1 METKDIEKKLNDY
14 LNILNDISV
23 KLEIDVKNKRIEELE
38 SISSDTSFW
47 NDMESAKNVLSELKV
62 LKEVCN
68 KYNNIYSSVNTL
80 LEMLELELNDEDIDG
95 LLSEVNEIENSLEKL
110 KLYALLNGEFD
121 SNNAYVEIHSGAGG
135 TESNDWANMLLRMYT
150 RYFDKND
157 YKYEIISRQ
166 DGEEVGIK
174 GCTLLVKG
182 YYAFGYLKGETGVHR
197 LVRISP
203 FDSNSRRHTS
213 FASVLVTPE
222 INKKLE
228 VEIKES
234 DLRIDVYRSSGCG
247 GQGVN
252 TTDSAVRI
260 THIPTGIV
268 TSSQVERSQLRNK
281 EIALEMLKN
290 KLYILNQKEF
300 NDKIKDLK
308 GDVMDVNFGSAV
320 RSYVMC
326 PYTLVKDTRTNYETS
341 NVDKV
346 LDGDIQEFLEE
357 YLKLQQSL
365 IAFCLHFFMQNILN
379 IEKQQEF
386 CYNYIGV
393 CSKK

>member
-1 METKDIEKKLNDY
+1 MEQKEILKKLEEY
-14 LNILNDISV
+14 KSLINDI
-23 KLEIDVKNKRIEELE
+23 KNKLDIDNKKNKISALE
-38 SISSDTSFW
+38 GISNDSSFW
-47 NDMESAKNVLSELKV
+47 NDMENAKNVLSELKG
-62 LKEVCN
+62 LRDICK
-68 KYNNIYSSVNTL
+68 KYDTANESINDVNDIVNTGINEEDAEL
-80 LEMLELELNDEDIDG
+80 IETEMESINES
-95 LLSEVNEIENSLEKL
+95 LSKL
-110 KLYALLNGEFD
+110 KLFALLSGEFD
-121 SNNAYVEIHSGAGG
+121 SSNAYVEIHSGAGG
-135 TESNDWANMLLRMYT
+135 TESNDWANMILRMYT

-157 YKYEIISRQ
+157 YKYEIISKQ

-182 YYAFGYLKGETGVHR
+182 FYAFGYLKGETGVHR

-222 INKKLE
+222 INKNMD

-234 DLRIDVYRSSGCG
+234 DLRVDVYRSSGCG

-268 TSSQVERSQLRNK
+268 VSSQIERSQLRNK
-281 EIALEMLKN
+281 EIAMNMLKN
-290 KLYILNQKEF
+290 KLFLLNQKEF
-300 NDKIKDLK
+300 NDKIKSLK
-308 GDVMDVNFGSAV
+308 GDVMDVNFGSAI

-326 PYTLVKDTRTNYETS
+326 PYTLVKDTRSGYETS

-346 LDGDIQEFLEE
+346 LDGDIKEFLES
-357 YLKLQQSL
+357 YLK
-365 IAFCLHFFMQNILN
+365 I
-379 IEKQQEF
+379 
-386 CYNYIGV
+386 
-393 CSKK
+393 

>member
-1 METKDIEKKLNDY
+1 METKDIFKKLEEFSSILKDIYIKLDIESKEKRINELEVLTNDSSFWSDVDNAK
-14 LNILNDISV
+14 NIL
-23 KLEIDVKNKRIEELE
+23 
-38 SISSDTSFW
+38 
-47 NDMESAKNVLSELKV
+47 MELKV
-62 LKEVCN
+62 IKGVCN
-68 KYNNIYSSVNTL
+68 EYNDLNNSINTI
-80 LEMLELELNDEDIDG
+80 LEMLEFELTEEDIKSLIIEVEG
-95 LLSEVNEIENSLEKL
+95 IEKRIEKFKLNALLS
-110 KLYALLNGEFD
+110 GEFD
-121 SNNAYVEIHSGAGG
+121 MSNAYIEINSGAGG
-135 TESNDWANMLLRMYT
+135 TESNDWANMLFRMYT
-150 RYFDKND
+150 RYFEKND
-157 YKYEIISRQ
+157 YSYEIINQQ

-174 GCTLLVKG
+174 GVTMLVKG
-182 YYAFGYLKGETGVHR
+182 YYPFGYLKGETGVHR

-222 INKKLE
+222 INKNLD

-290 KLYILNQKEF
+290 KLYILQQKEF
-300 NDKIKDLK
+300 ADKIKDLK
-308 GDVMDVNFGSAV
+308 GDVMDVNFGSAI

-326 PYTLVKDTRTNYETS
+326 PYTLVKDSRSNFETS
-341 NVDKV
+341 NVEKV
-346 LDGDIQEFLEE
+346 LDGDIQDFLEE
-357 YLKLQQSL
+357 YLK
-365 IAFCLHFFMQNILN
+365 I
-379 IEKQQEF
+379 
-386 CYNYIGV
+386 
-393 CSKK
+393 

>member
-1 METKDIEKKLNDY
+1 MEQKDILKKLDEFIS
-14 LNILNDISV
+14 LINDIGN
-23 KLEIDVKNKRIEELE
+23 KLDIVNKKERVSELE
-38 SISSDTSFW
+38 SISNDASFW
-47 NDMESAKNVLSELKV
+47 NDMDKAKGVLSELKSLRDICKQYDSVSESINDVKEIINLGISESDMV
-62 LKEVCN
+62 LITDEL
-68 KYNNIYSSVNTL
+68 SSI
-80 LEMLELELNDEDIDG
+80 DES
-95 LLSEVNEIENSLEKL
+95 LSKL
-110 KLYALLNGEFD
+110 KLFALLSGEFD

-157 YKYEIISRQ
+157 YKYEILSKQ

-174 GCTLLVKG
+174 GCTILVKG

-222 INKKLE
+222 ISKNMD
-228 VEIKES
+228 VEIKDS

-268 TSSQVERSQLRNK
+268 VSSQVERSQLRNK
-281 EIALEMLKN
+281 EIALNMLKN
-290 KLYILNQKEF
+290 KLYLLNQKEF
-300 NDKIKDLK
+300 NDKIKSLK

-326 PYTLVKDTRTNYETS
+326 PYTLVKDTRSGYETS

-346 LDGDIQEFLEE
+346 LDGDIKEFLES
-357 YLKLQQSL
+357 YLK
-365 IAFCLHFFMQNILN
+365 I
-379 IEKQQEF
+379 
-386 CYNYIGV
+386 
-393 CSKK
+393 